1 MVVEG
6 GGGGAASFSF
16 FQRKEK
22 RRDGHGAAPWSGGGA
37 GGAGGEESVCLSVCL
52 GSLPLVLSASR
63 FRYMAGSLRRRSDAR
78 TGGVLAV
85 LCAYSSGAR
94 RQLRGCVAS

>member
-1 MVVEG
+1 MEQHL
-6 GGGGAASFSF
+6 GAAAV
-16 FQRKEK
+16 QEVRVVREGRKV
-22 RRDGHGAAPWSGGGA
+22 
-37 GGAGGEESVCLSVCL
+37 SVCLSVCL

-94 RQLRGCVAS
+94 RQLRGSVAS